1 MVYFIS
7 EHCVVREFGDE
18 LLSQKSQAGK
28 KAAVEKLANNNI
40 ITQEIQEPKQTNK
53 IDPTFLNP
61 RKVNDFAY
69 GHIFSVVT
77 IALLITHKT
86 PIMCH

>member
-40 ITQEIQEPKQTNK
+40 ITQEIQSNQIDKQNR
-53 IDPTFLNP
+53 PNFP
-61 RKVNDFAY
+61 KVNDFAY